1 MSDSPTDP
9 MASSAEAEEASPAD
23 PSHFIHPPLDLS
35 LSQFRVLTLEPGNS
49 EDELTATI
57 STHRLMALPRSY
69 NHELHLSELKA
80 IHGYLS
86 TAISTSAEVH
96 FEELLRWERYYTE
109 LNDLYMMALSMALD
123 GYSDS
128 REWLEDCRST
138 NDNLTQLSKMRD
150 TLIDQLEQ
158 QKNKSRHPRE
168 SDAVQALIGRL
179 DLIYPGR
186 KACNPDDPFD
196 FSVGGYWA
204 SQQNES
210 HWAIS
215 YFCGDQTIPEDIT
228 LNNARVQV
236 PASAARAL
244 VGYAQKTA

>member
-1 MSDSPTDP
+1 
-9 MASSAEAEEASPAD
+9 
-23 PSHFIHPPLDLS
+23 
-35 LSQFRVLTLEPGNS
+35 
-49 EDELTATI
+49 
-57 STHRLMALPRSY
+57 
-69 NHELHLSELKA
+69 
-80 IHGYLS
+80 
-86 TAISTSAEVH
+86 
-96 FEELLRWERYYTE
+96 
-109 LNDLYMMALSMALD
+109 
-123 GYSDS
+123 
-128 REWLEDCRST
+128 
-138 NDNLTQLSKMRD
+138 
-150 TLIDQLEQ
+150 
-158 QKNKSRHPRE
+158 
-168 SDAVQALIGRL
+168 VQALIDRL